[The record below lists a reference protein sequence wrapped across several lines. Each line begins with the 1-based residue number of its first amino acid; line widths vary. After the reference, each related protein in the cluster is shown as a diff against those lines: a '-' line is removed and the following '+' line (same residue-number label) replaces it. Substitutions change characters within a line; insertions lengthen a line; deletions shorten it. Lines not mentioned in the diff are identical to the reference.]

1 MIYAQLSIISNANH
15 ILTVVKNRKV
25 LQVGGTLQF
34 LPRWH
39 LGRMNNVKGNILEL
53 KCNFSQNILTTYSII
68 ISMLHRAKPQSVFTK
83 QQQYYTCI
91 V

>member
-15 ILTVVKNRKV
+15 ILTFVKNRKV
-25 LQVGGTLQF
+25 LRVGTLQF

-39 LGRMNNVKGNILEL
+39 LGRMNNVKVSILEL
-53 KCNFSQNILTTYSII
+53 KCNFGQNILTTYSII
-68 ISMLHRAKPQSVFTK
+68 ISILHRAKPQSVFTK